1 MRGVGVTNV
10 VVVDVGAIAGRAGL
24 GMGAIV
30 ETRSEVVVAGL
41 GVDTLVETGTV
52 VEAIVEA
59 GVTVEVALLLS
70 NLTPLSTA
78 GAVILHTG

>member
-1 MRGVGVTNV
+1 MGRVGATNV
-10 VVVDVGAIAGRAGL
+10 VVLEFGAIAGRAGL
-24 GMGAIV
+24 GMGALV
-30 ETRSEVVVAGL
+30 ETKSEVVVAEL

-59 GVTVEVALLLS
+59 GVTVEVTLLLS

>member
-1 MRGVGVTNV
+1 MRRVGTTDV
-10 VVVDVGAIAGRAGL
+10 VVVEVGAVAGRAGL
-24 GMGAIV
+24 GLGALV
-30 ETRSEVVVAGL
+30 ETRSEVVVAEL

-52 VEAIVEA
+52 VEAVVEA
-59 GVTVEVALLLS
+59 GVTVEVTLLLS

>member
-1 MRGVGVTNV
+1 MELGEV
-10 VVVDVGAIAGRAGL
+10 AGRAGL
-24 GMGAIV
+24 GMGALV
-30 ETRSEVVVAGL
+30 ETRLAVVVTEL

-52 VEAIVEA
+52 VEAVVEA
-59 GVTVEVALLLS
+59 GVTVEVTLLLS

>member
-1 MRGVGVTNV
+1 MRR
-10 VVVDVGAIAGRAGL
+10 VGATNMVGMELGEVAGRARL
-24 GMGAIV
+24 GMGALV
-30 ETRSEVVVAGL
+30 ETRSEVVVAEL

-59 GVTVEVALLLS
+59 GVTVEVTLLLS
-70 NLTPLSTA
+70 NLTPLSTT